1 MEKPN
6 TPSHLHP
13 CSSADVPRGE
23 CHQKHL
29 LYLFT
34 PFPLGLS
41 PPPLSLT
48 QQNTRTPQS
57 HHGGRTDGSVL
68 AQWQK

>member
-13 CSSADVPRGE
+13 RGSADVPPWRVSSE
-23 CHQKHL
+23 ASS
-29 LYLFT
+29 LFIHS
-34 PFPLGLS
+34 LS
-41 PPPLSLT
+41 PGSLSPA
-48 QQNTRTPQS
+48 PQS
-57 HHGGRTDGSVL
+57 HSAEHKNPSEPSRWTDGSVL